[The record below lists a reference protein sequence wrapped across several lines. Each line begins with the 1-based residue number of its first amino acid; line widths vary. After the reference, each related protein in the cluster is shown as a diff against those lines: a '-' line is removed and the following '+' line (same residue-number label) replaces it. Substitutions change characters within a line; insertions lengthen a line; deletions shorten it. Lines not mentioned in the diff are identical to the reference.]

1 MALKDSAEVK
11 FTGFDELARALKIL
25 SKGKVAGIFKRA
37 LNRSILPIETDL
49 KGTAAWA
56 DRTGELRG
64 SIEVEARGRPSK
76 GLVSVGVTADY
87 RGRYLEFGWI
97 AGKRPTTRAARLGRI
112 AQFGGGKVGAHP
124 WISPVY
130 ENRKESTMKS
140 IIDEV
145 NKELTVAMQKAL
157 KGR

>member
-1 MALKDSAEVK
+1 MAFKDSAEVK

-37 LNRSILPIETDL
+37 LNRAILPIQNDL

-56 DRTGELRG
+56 DRTGELRS
-64 SIEVEARGRPSK
+64 SIELEARGRPSK

-87 RGRYLEFGWI
+87 RGRFLEFGWI
-97 AGKRPTTRAARLGRI
+97 AGKRPTTNAARAQRVL
-112 AQFGGGKVGAHP
+112 QFGGQKVGAHP
-124 WISPVY
+124 WIRPVF
-130 ENRKESTMKS
+130 EHRKDSTMKA

-145 NKELTVAMQKAL
+145 NKELTIAMQKAM